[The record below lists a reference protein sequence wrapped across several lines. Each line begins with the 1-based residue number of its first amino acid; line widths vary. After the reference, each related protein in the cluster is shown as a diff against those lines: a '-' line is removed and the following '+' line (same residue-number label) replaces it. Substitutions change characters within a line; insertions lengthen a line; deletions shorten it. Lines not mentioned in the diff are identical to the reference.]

1 MRAAIPHEGIDSRGR
16 FVRMAARLLQWLILV
31 ATLGAISLPLP
42 AAAQSSLRL
51 VDAWQAARQSD
62 PEFRAARH
70 ALEAGLQDLPI
81 ARAGLLPAISLSSS
95 ASKIRGDR
103 VAPGAN
109 GPVEQD
115 LDYLSRSTSLSL
127 RQPIYNREAMARY
140 ELGEL
145 QAEYSRATF
154 AAAEQDLVVRVASAY
169 FDVLL
174 AQDVIALSEAQL
186 RAYEDQARRAQ
197 RMMDRGEGTRT
208 EIADAQARAAMARA
222 ELISAQ
228 DKLTVAR
235 QTLAAMVGG
244 LPTALPVL
252 AEGWAPPPLQRTAL
266 EAWLDTAR
274 DSSPVIG
281 AQRLSVERAERE
293 IKRVRAGHY
302 PRLDFIASVSD
313 SKSDS
318 VTTIDQRTR
327 QRAIGLQLNVPIY
340 AGGGVEAQALKA
352 VYNRER
358 ELARLDAQTDRVLL
372 DVRRNY
378 LGTTNAWA
386 RIEAYQAAV
395 DAAAVVQ
402 RGVEVGVQAG
412 LRSPSDVLEAARLVY
427 VAQRDLASSRF
438 EYLVG
443 RLKLQAAAGILGD
456 EEVRSVDRML
466 GP

>member
-1 MRAAIPHEGIDSRGR
+1 MRAAIRQRSADVVERLTRLPARSLR
-16 FVRMAARLLQWLILV
+16 FVVVICA
-31 ATLGAISLPLP
+31 LGAGSLPMP
-42 AAAQSSLRL
+42 AAAQSSLRF
-51 VDAWQAARQSD
+51 VDAWEAARQSD

-70 ALEAGLQDLPI
+70 ALDVGLQDIPI
-81 ARAGLLPAISLSSS
+81 ARAGLLPSISLSSS

-103 VAPGAN
+103 VTPGAN
-109 GPVEQD
+109 GPIEQD
-115 LDYLSRSTSLSL
+115 LDYLSRSTVLSL

-145 QAEYSRATF
+145 QAEYSRAVF

-208 EIADAQARAAMARA
+208 EVADAQARAAMARA
-222 ELISAQ
+222 ELIASLDA
-228 DKLTVAR
+228 LTVAR
-235 QTLAAMVGG
+235 QTLGAMVGG
-244 LPTALPVL
+244 LPAALPVL
-252 AEGWAPPPLQRTAL
+252 AEGWAPPPLQRATL

-281 AQRLSVERAERE
+281 AQRLSVEGAERE

-302 PRLDFIASVSD
+302 PKLDLVASVSD
-313 SKSDS
+313 GKSDS

-327 QRAIGLQLNVPIY
+327 QRAIGLQLNVPLY

-358 ELARLDAQTDRVLL
+358 EAARLDAQTDRVLL
-372 DVRRNY
+372 DVRRSY
-378 LGTTNAWA
+378 LETTSSWA
-386 RIEAYQAAV
+386 RIEAYQSAV

-402 RGVEVGVQAG
+402 RGAEVGVQAG
-412 LRSPSDVLEAARLVY
+412 LRSASDVLEAARLVY
-427 VAQRDLASSRF
+427 LAKRDLANARYQ
-438 EYLVG
+438 YLVG
-443 RLKLQAAAGILGD
+443 RLKLQAAAGVLGD
-456 EEVRSVDRML
+456 EEVRTVDRML